1 MSFLLFQFDIKP
13 SVTTFSASCF
23 KSSDIMGR
31 DPQNHSWRSWIL
43 FRSTRICNCLIVI
56 STFESHPVTSL
67 YKIACKQKINRREWN
82 WGINRMLTNLHSVH
96 IWPKRSITK
105 TLPKAQRTRG
115 LSSFFQSN
123 LLGYSQVQTQ
133 ILIELHLQNLD
144 PAFTSKSQ
152 LNITSSTKLRIQ
164 NTKPSFSIS
173 TKIQLHN
180 LCKTSAA
187 KYWPNASLKILP
199 ELQHQNLD
207 QTLCSKSE
215 QKFGFITKPQLP
227 SMQQTVANTIFII
240 NISKSANLNKF
251 WVGTSI
257 KSVSKLQQVLS
268 CHLHMPGSH

>member
-1 MSFLLFQFDIKP
+1 MI
-13 SVTTFSASCF
+13 
-23 KSSDIMGR
+23 III
-31 DPQNHSWRSWIL
+31 H
-43 FRSTRICNCLIVI
+43 
-56 STFESHPVTSL
+56 
-67 YKIACKQKINRREWN
+67 YREK
-82 WGINRMLTNLHSVH
+82 GCIE
-96 IWPKRSITK
+96 

-115 LSSFFQSN
+115 LSSSFQSN

-152 LNITSSTKLRIQ
+152 LNITSSTKLGIQ

-227 SMQQTVANTIFII
+227 SMQQIVANTIFII